1 MIKIPI
7 SRVKGLVINMN
18 VGNRLLL
25 VKYKERRKMELS
37 ENMLGNGRYVVKFG
51 GKQYQ
56 YVGYH
61 REKGYRP
68 FSKKGLLLGENLSMR
83 YL

>member
-37 ENMLGNGRYVVKFG
+37 ENMLGNGRYVVKFE

-61 REKGYRP
+61 REKGL
-68 FSKKGLLLGENLSMR
+68 SDNMLGLSRRRVYYWER
-83 YL
+83 I

>member
-1 MIKIPI
+1 MAGSLENRGKLRELIDKFQFVGMIKIPI

-51 GKQYQ
+51 G
-56 YVGYH
+56 
-61 REKGYRP
+61 
-68 FSKKGLLLGENLSMR
+68 
-83 YL
+83 

>member
-1 MIKIPI
+1 
-7 SRVKGLVINMN
+7 
-18 VGNRLLL
+18 
-25 VKYKERRKMELS
+25 MELS

-61 REKGYRP
+61 REKGI
-68 FSKKGLLLGENLSMR
+68 
-83 YL
+83 

>member
-51 GKQYQ
+51 GNNISMS
-56 YVGYH
+56 VIIG
-61 REKGYRP
+61 
-68 FSKKGLLLGENLSMR
+68 KKGI
-83 YL
+83 

>member
-51 GKQYQ
+51 LNNISMSVIIG
-56 YVGYH
+56 
-61 REKGYRP
+61 
-68 FSKKGLLLGENLSMR
+68 KKGI
-83 YL
+83 

>member
-51 GKQYQ
+51 G
-56 YVGYH
+56 G
-61 REKGYRP
+61 
-68 FSKKGLLLGENLSMR
+68 
-83 YL
+83 